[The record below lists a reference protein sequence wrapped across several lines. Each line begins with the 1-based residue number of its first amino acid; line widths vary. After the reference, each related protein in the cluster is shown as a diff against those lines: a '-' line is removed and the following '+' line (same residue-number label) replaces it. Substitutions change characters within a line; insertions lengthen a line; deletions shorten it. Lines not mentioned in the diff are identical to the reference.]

1 MFNCFIG
8 GPGRNLF
15 AEDMIVPFTNTMAVT
30 MEREGGRGGE
40 GRGKKE
46 VAHNLGEKNFEYWRN
61 KTCAKNFVFLVR
73 DL

>member
-30 MEREGGRGGE
+30 MECEGGRGE
-40 GRGKKE
+40 EERRK
-46 VAHNLGEKNFEYWRN
+46 
-61 KTCAKNFVFLVR
+61 
-73 DL
+73 